1 MIRILIVLIL
11 MIGFTNPF
19 SYGNRFLT
27 VMLIPLCFLNIKK
40 LLKYLDFNF
49 FLILIFSISYFLF
62 SLSHYYIDET
72 LMGAIMDIILFP
84 LMYLTGKYL
93 FDNKDENIKSNLF
106 LKISISYGIVVLY
119 SVLEQIILYGFSEGI
134 RSMYIIWNRNELF
147 SATNLAGYLV
157 LYTTYL
163 SSYFNVDFSNKTEKK
178 SIIIMSILFV
188 LNVICMLR
196 LGSRTLI
203 VTTILSL
210 LFSLLFFNKRK
221 PIFIG
226 LFFVILFLLISYFM
240 LNNELDVFSFFRD
253 RMESEDAGVGSAGG
267 RTQRWDRALELMS
280 EYPWGWEYELTGH
293 MHNLWLDV
301 YRRAGIVSFS
311 LLLILTIL
319 TFSKFLKFFRKNIR
333 NTTFF
338 KSNICN
344 IYMVIF
350 LILSVEPVL
359 EGYKLVFALYCFLN
373 GIIVIELNKNKNEN
387 IISQRN
393 LS

>member
-350 LILSVEPVL
+350 LI
-359 EGYKLVFALYCFLN
+359 
-373 GIIVIELNKNKNEN
+373 
-387 IISQRN
+387 
-393 LS
+393 